1 MNKIDI
7 FNFFILEEK
16 NLNLANLLKIPCE
29 ELLKKCDLSNFYKNG
44 ITTYFQKDKNLS
56 DFNLWKDNNFVL
68 FRNYVLSLSY
78 EYILQ
83 LNLNKKYQPII
94 TSMWISKMNK
104 NGLHEFHNH
113 GKNSHLC
120 GNFFINCDEK
130 SSFLIFQKPD
140 LNNDIFID
148 LNYNT
153 FDSSNSLEW
162 KIKPEIGKIIL
173 WKSNLIHGVRLNESN
188 NRISISFNVS
198 LV

>member
-1 MNKIDI
+1 
-7 FNFFILEEK
+7 
-16 NLNLANLLKIPCE
+16 
-29 ELLKKCDLSNFYKNG
+29 
-44 ITTYFQKDKNLS
+44 
-56 DFNLWKDNNFVL
+56 
-68 FRNYVLSLSY
+68 
-78 EYILQ
+78 
-83 LNLNKKYQPII
+83 
-94 TSMWISKMNK
+94 MNK